1 VAWIGDRN
9 EPDACGLCSRD
20 TRGAQDDRGTGHAG
34 HRSVF
39 VHARAEIDWV
49 VPHVSEMVEHG
60 GKPARAKEWLTGM
73 AHTSA
78 PQQGW
83 AECAF

>member
-1 VAWIGDRN
+1 MHAVHAAETHAARRTT
-9 EPDACGLCSRD
+9 EGLD
-20 TRGAQDDRGTGHAG
+20 TRA

-60 GKPARAKEWLTGM
+60 GKLARAKEWLTGM